1 MSNGK
6 KEEAVKSKKIILIV
20 EDDEVLLRALYA
32 FFHKSEYTIATAND
46 GDTAVKM
53 AQRLKPNIILL
64 DLILPKMD
72 GFRVLEILKAIPE
85 FKKTPIIILSNLSD
99 SADMAKAK
107 ALGAHSYFIKSNVN
121 LAKIA
126 ETINEII

>member
-6 KEEAVKSKKIILIV
+6 EKSKKIILIV
-20 EDDEVLLRALYA
+20 EDDEVLLRALYV
-32 FFHKSEYTIATAND
+32 FFHESEYTIATAND

-53 AQRLKPNIILL
+53 AQRLKPDIILL
-64 DLILPKMD
+64 DLLLPKMD
-72 GFRVLEILKAIPE
+72 GFKVLEILKAIPE
-85 FKKTPIIILSNLSD
+85 FKETPIIVLSNLSD
-99 SADMAKAK
+99 SADMTKAK

-126 ETINEII
+126 ETIKKI